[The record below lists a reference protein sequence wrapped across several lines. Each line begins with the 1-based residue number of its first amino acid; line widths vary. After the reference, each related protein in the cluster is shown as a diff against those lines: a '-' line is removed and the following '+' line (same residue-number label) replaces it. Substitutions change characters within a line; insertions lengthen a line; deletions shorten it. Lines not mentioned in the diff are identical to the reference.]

1 MPFSHHTPWLAQSLW
16 FLCVYTLLR
25 FLHLKSYFCNQ
36 IEGEMNFGIAGV
48 APRPSVT
55 SDMYLTS
62 EPSTGTSVLWVKN
75 IILKRNLHCNDD
87 WATSLS
93 VSGWDQLFC
102 LEASIHFKICTWKQ
116 IIVNLKARD
125 YSFER
130 YINSENRVI
139 SLWYSIWRVES
150 RGKKYTQASY
160 FLE

>member
-1 MPFSHHTPWLAQSLW
+1 M
-16 FLCVYTLLR
+16 CVCVWTFLR
-25 FLHLKSYFCNQ
+25 FLHLKYYFCNQ
-36 IEGEMNFGIAGV
+36 IEGEMNFGIAKV

-55 SDMYLTS
+55 SDVYLTS
-62 EPSTGTSVLWVKN
+62 ELSTGTSVLWVKN

-102 LEASIHFKICTWKQ
+102 LEASIHFKICTWRQ

-130 YINSENRVI
+130 YINSENRVV
-139 SLWYSIWRVES
+139 SLWCSIWRVES
-150 RGKKYTQASY
+150 REKKIHPG
-160 FLE
+160 FLFLRIKHLFSC